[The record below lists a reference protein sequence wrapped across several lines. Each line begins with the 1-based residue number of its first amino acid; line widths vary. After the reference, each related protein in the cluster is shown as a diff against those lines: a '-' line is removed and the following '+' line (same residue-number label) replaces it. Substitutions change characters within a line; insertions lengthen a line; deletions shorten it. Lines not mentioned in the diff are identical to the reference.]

1 VAENQDEEADEDGQK
16 EGPSIR
22 RQMTPG
28 ASQRE
33 DDMLVCPVVAVY
45 KITND
50 GLM

>member
-1 VAENQDEEADEDGQK
+1 
-16 EGPSIR
+16 
-22 RQMTPG
+22 MTSG

-50 GLM
+50 GLMQRSNEVECKIGGHF